1 MYTTQKH
8 TNPPNSADKGGNRKA
23 VFVKFEIQL
32 VGITGMKMLM
42 IRVRVSDGN
51 HHNLAFAFSECY
63 IELTEMECSWFE
75 KFQDIID
82 GLGGALIN
90 LNVFRYVFNL
100 L

>member
-1 MYTTQKH
+1 
-8 TNPPNSADKGGNRKA
+8 
-23 VFVKFEIQL
+23 
-32 VGITGMKMLM
+32 
-42 IRVRVSDGN
+42 
-51 HHNLAFAFSECY
+51 
-63 IELTEMECSWFE
+63 MECSWFE